1 MYKELIRPIL
11 DRLDS
16 ETWHDIARES
26 LHLAEIS
33 PLALEILEQFAY
45 GRKRFTD
52 ERLRVV
58 LGGST
63 LRQGS
68 GLTTGQ
74 VEFDNPLLVGAG
86 WDKSG
91 RAVRGL
97 WQLGFAGVE
106 VGSVLAHP
114 QPGNPKPRQF
124 MLTSD
129 VALNWLGFNS
139 PGMEVIAKNLD
150 RYKGSGIPIG
160 ISIGKN
166 KDVNLKDAPEAH
178 AVVAK
183 RLYNY
188 ASYFAINVS
197 SPNTPGLRKLQD
209 KAPLTEIVH
218 AVNQAM
224 NEMGGRKPLFV
235 KIAPELTNEAVN
247 NVIEVVIDNGLT
259 GIVATNTAESA
270 EIKAKYGDKWRNLAG
285 GVSGNDIDFRK
296 MTTDKI
302 AHIHR
307 EAGNR
312 LAIIGVGGIKDT
324 ETALEK
330 IKAGAKLLQIVTAIR
345 GEGTTV
351 AGRIN
356 RGLVDYI
363 EREGIVSLG
372 EIVGVDSK
380 KL

>member
-1 MYKELIRPIL
+1 MYKEIIRPIL

-26 LHLAEIS
+26 LHLAEVS
-33 PLALEILEQFAY
+33 PMTLKILEQFAFE
-45 GRKRFTD
+45 RTRFTD

-58 LGGST
+58 LRGST
-63 LRQGS
+63 
-68 GLTTGQ
+68 GLTPGG
-74 VEFDNPLLVGAG
+74 VEFDNPLVVGAG
-86 WDKSG
+86 WDKAG
-91 RAVRGL
+91 RAVKAL

-114 QPGNPKPRQF
+114 QPGNPKPRQV

-139 PGMEVIAKNLD
+139 PGMKAVAKNLD
-150 RYKGSGIPIG
+150 RYKGSEIPIG

-166 KDVNLKDAPEAH
+166 KAVDVKDAPEAH

-183 RLYNY
+183 RLYDY

-197 SPNTPGLRKLQD
+197 SPNTPGLKKLQD
-209 KAPLTEIVH
+209 KGPLTDIAQ

-224 NEMGGRKPLFV
+224 DEMGVRKPLFV
-235 KIAPELTNEAVN
+235 KVAPELTYEAIN
-247 NVIEVVIDNGLT
+247 DVIEVAIDNGLT
-259 GIVATNTAESA
+259 GIIAANTTEDA
-270 EIKAKYGDKWRNLAG
+270 EIKAKYGERWRNVTG
-285 GVSGNDIDFRK
+285 GVSGNDEDYRK
-296 MTTDKI
+296 MATEKI
-302 AHIHR
+302 SHIYR
-307 EAGNR
+307 EAGDR
-312 LAIIGVGGIKDT
+312 LEIIGVGGIKDT
-324 ETALEK
+324 GTALEK

-356 RGLVDYI
+356 RGLVEYM
-363 EREGIVSLG
+363 ETEGIKNLS
-372 EIVGVDSK
+372 EIVGIEARK
-380 KL
+380 

>member
-1 MYKELIRPIL
+1 MYKEIIRPIL

-26 LHLAEIS
+26 LHLAESS
-33 PLALEILEQFAY
+33 PLTLKILEQFTY
-45 GRKRFTD
+45 ERKRFTD

-58 LGGST
+58 LGGSV

-68 GLTTGQ
+68 MLTPDG
-74 VEFDNPLLVGAG
+74 VEFDNPLIVGAG
-86 WDKSG
+86 WDKAG
-91 RAVRGL
+91 RAVKAL

-129 VALNWLGFNS
+129 VALNRLGFNS
-139 PGMEVIAKNLD
+139 PGMEAVAKNLD
-150 RYKGSGIPIG
+150 RYKGSEIPIG

-166 KDVNLKDAPEAH
+166 RDVEEKDAPEAH

-183 RLYNY
+183 RLYDY
-188 ASYFAINVS
+188 PSYFAINVS

-209 KAPLTEIVH
+209 KGPLTDIVQ
-218 AVNQAM
+218 AVNETM
-224 NEMGGRKPLFV
+224 DEIGNRKPLFV
-235 KIAPELTNEAVN
+235 KIAPELTNEAVDD
-247 NVIEVVIDNGLT
+247 VIEVVIDNGLT
-259 GIVATNTAESA
+259 GIIATNTTEDA
-270 EIKAKYGDKWRNLAG
+270 EIKAKYGERWRNATG
-285 GVSGNDIDFRK
+285 GLSGNDEDYRK
-296 MTTDKI
+296 MSTEKI
-302 AHIHR
+302 AHIYR
-307 EAGNR
+307 EAGDR
-312 LAIIGVGGIKDT
+312 LEIIGVGGIKDT

-356 RGLVDYI
+356 RGLVDYM
-363 EREGIVSLG
+363 EKEGIKNLS
-372 EIVGVDSK
+372 EIVGIEASK
-380 KL
+380 

>member
-1 MYKELIRPIL
+1 MYKEIIRPIL

-26 LHLAEIS
+26 LHLAEVS
-33 PLALEILEQFAY
+33 PMTLKILEQFAFE
-45 GRKRFTD
+45 RTRFTD

-58 LGGST
+58 LRGST
-63 LRQGS
+63 
-68 GLTTGQ
+68 GLTPGG
-74 VEFDNPLLVGAG
+74 VEFDNPLVVGAG
-86 WDKSG
+86 WDKAG
-91 RAVRGL
+91 RAVKAL

-139 PGMEVIAKNLD
+139 PGMKAVAKNLD
-150 RYKGSGIPIG
+150 RYKGSEIPIG

-166 KDVNLKDAPEAH
+166 KAVDVKDAPEAH

-183 RLYNY
+183 RLYDY

-209 KAPLTEIVH
+209 KGPLTHIAQ

-224 NEMGGRKPLFV
+224 DEMGVRKPLFV
-235 KIAPELTNEAVN
+235 KVAPELTYEAIN
-247 NVIEVVIDNGLT
+247 DVIEVASDNGLT
-259 GIVATNTAESA
+259 GIIATNTTEDA
-270 EIKAKYGDKWRNLAG
+270 EIKAKYGERWRNVTG
-285 GVSGNDIDFRK
+285 GVSGNDEDYRK
-296 MTTDKI
+296 MATEKI
-302 AHIHR
+302 SHIYR
-307 EAGNR
+307 EAGDR
-312 LAIIGVGGIKDT
+312 LEIIGVGGIKDT

-330 IKAGAKLLQIVTAIR
+330 IKSGAKLLQIVTAIR

-356 RGLVDYI
+356 RGLVEYM
-363 EREGIVSLG
+363 ETEGIKNLS
-372 EIVGVDSK
+372 EIVGIEARK
-380 KL
+380 

>member
-1 MYKELIRPIL
+1 MYKEIIRPIL

-16 ETWHDIARES
+16 ETWHNIARES
-26 LHLAEIS
+26 LHLAELSPIS
-33 PLALEILEQFAY
+33 LKILEKFAH

-58 LGGST
+58 LGEI
-63 LRQGS
+63 
-68 GLTTGQ
+68 
-74 VEFDNPLLVGAG
+74 EFDNPLIVGAG
-86 WDKSG
+86 WDKAG
-91 RAVRGL
+91 RAVKGL

-106 VGSVLAHP
+106 VGSVLSHP

-124 MLTSD
+124 MLTPD
-129 VALNWLGFNS
+129 VALNSLGFNS
-139 PGMEVIAKNLD
+139 PGMEVVARNLD

-166 KDVNLKDAPEAH
+166 RGVDTKDAPEAH
-178 AVVAK
+178 AVVV
-183 RLYNY
+183 RSLYEY

-197 SPNTPGLRKLQD
+197 SPNTPGLKKLQD

-224 NEMGGRKPLFV
+224 NEMGGKKPLFV
-235 KIAPELTNEAVN
+235 KIAPELIDEAVN
-247 NVIEVVIDNGLT
+247 DVIEVVIDNGLT

-270 EIKAKYGDKWRNLAG
+270 EIKAKYGDKWRNLPG
-285 GVSGNDIDFRK
+285 GVSGNDRDFRK
-296 MTTDKI
+296 MATEKI
-302 AHIHR
+302 AHIYR
-307 EAGNR
+307 EAGDK
-312 LAIIGVGGIKDT
+312 LEIIGVGGIRDT

-356 RGLVDYI
+356 RGLVDYL
-363 EREGIVSLG
+363 EREGIVSLV

>member
-1 MYKELIRPIL
+1 MYKEIIRPIL

-26 LHLAEIS
+26 LHLAEVS
-33 PLALEILEQFAY
+33 PMTLKILEQFAFE
-45 GRKRFTD
+45 RTRFTD

-58 LGGST
+58 LRGST
-63 LRQGS
+63 
-68 GLTTGQ
+68 GLTPGG
-74 VEFDNPLLVGAG
+74 VEFDNPLVVGAG
-86 WDKSG
+86 WDKAG
-91 RAVRGL
+91 RAVKAL

-114 QPGNPKPRQF
+114 QPGNPKPRQV

-139 PGMEVIAKNLD
+139 PGMKAVAKNLD
-150 RYKGSGIPIG
+150 RYKGSEIPIG

-166 KDVNLKDAPEAH
+166 KAVDVKDAPEAH

-183 RLYNY
+183 RLYDY

-197 SPNTPGLRKLQD
+197 SPNTPGLKKLQD
-209 KAPLTEIVH
+209 KGPLTDIAQ

-224 NEMGGRKPLFV
+224 DEMGVRKPLFV
-235 KIAPELTNEAVN
+235 KVAPELTYEAIN
-247 NVIEVVIDNGLT
+247 DVIEVAIDNGLT
-259 GIVATNTAESA
+259 GIIAANTTEDA
-270 EIKAKYGDKWRNLAG
+270 EIKAKYGERWRNVTG
-285 GVSGNDIDFRK
+285 GVSGNDDDYRK
-296 MTTDKI
+296 MATEKI
-302 AHIHR
+302 SHIYR
-307 EAGNR
+307 EAGDR
-312 LAIIGVGGIKDT
+312 LEIIGVGGIKDT
-324 ETALEK
+324 GTALEK

-356 RGLVDYI
+356 RGLVEYM
-363 EREGIVSLG
+363 ETEGIKNLS
-372 EIVGVDSK
+372 EIVGIEARK
-380 KL
+380 

>member
-1 MYKELIRPIL
+1 MYKEIIRPIL

-26 LHLAEIS
+26 LHLAEVS
-33 PLALEILEQFAY
+33 PMTLKILEQFAFE
-45 GRKRFTD
+45 RTRFTD

-58 LGGST
+58 LRGST
-63 LRQGS
+63 
-68 GLTTGQ
+68 GLTPGG
-74 VEFDNPLLVGAG
+74 VEFDNPLVVGAG
-86 WDKSG
+86 WDKAG
-91 RAVRGL
+91 RAVKAL

-139 PGMEVIAKNLD
+139 PGMKAVAKNLD
-150 RYKGSGIPIG
+150 RYKGSEIPIG

-166 KDVNLKDAPEAH
+166 KAVDVKDAPEAH

-183 RLYNY
+183 RLYDY

-197 SPNTPGLRKLQD
+197 SPNTPGLKKLQD
-209 KAPLTEIVH
+209 KGPLTDIAQ

-224 NEMGGRKPLFV
+224 DEMGVRKPLFV
-235 KIAPELTNEAVN
+235 KVAPELTYEAIN
-247 NVIEVVIDNGLT
+247 DVIEVAIDNGLT
-259 GIVATNTAESA
+259 GIIAANTTEDA
-270 EIKAKYGDKWRNLAG
+270 EIKAKYGERWRNVTG
-285 GVSGNDIDFRK
+285 GVSGNDDDYRK
-296 MTTDKI
+296 MATEKI
-302 AHIHR
+302 SHIYR
-307 EAGNR
+307 EAGDR
-312 LAIIGVGGIKDT
+312 LEIIGVGGIKDT

-356 RGLVDYI
+356 RGLVEYM
-363 EREGIVSLG
+363 ETEGIKNLS
-372 EIVGVDSK
+372 EIVGIEARK
-380 KL
+380 

>member
-1 MYKELIRPIL
+1 MYKEIIRPIL

-26 LHLAEIS
+26 LHLAEVS
-33 PLALEILEQFAY
+33 PMTLKILEQFAFE
-45 GRKRFTD
+45 RTRFTD

-58 LGGST
+58 LRGST
-63 LRQGS
+63 
-68 GLTTGQ
+68 GLTPGG
-74 VEFDNPLLVGAG
+74 VEFDNPLVVGAG
-86 WDKSG
+86 WDKAG
-91 RAVRGL
+91 RAVKAL

-139 PGMEVIAKNLD
+139 PGMKAVAKNLD
-150 RYKGSGIPIG
+150 RYKGSEIPIG

-166 KDVNLKDAPEAH
+166 KAVDVKDAPEAH

-183 RLYNY
+183 RLYDY

-197 SPNTPGLRKLQD
+197 SPNTPGLKKLQD
-209 KAPLTEIVH
+209 KGPLTDIAQ

-224 NEMGGRKPLFV
+224 DEMGVRKPLFV
-235 KIAPELTNEAVN
+235 KVAPELTYEAIN
-247 NVIEVVIDNGLT
+247 DVIEVAIDNGLT
-259 GIVATNTAESA
+259 GIIAANTTEDA
-270 EIKAKYGDKWRNLAG
+270 EIKAKYGERWRNVTG
-285 GVSGNDIDFRK
+285 GVSGNDEDYRK
-296 MTTDKI
+296 MATEKI
-302 AHIHR
+302 SHIYR
-307 EAGNR
+307 EAGDR
-312 LAIIGVGGIKDT
+312 LEIIGVGGIKDT
-324 ETALEK
+324 GTALEK

-356 RGLVDYI
+356 RGLVEYM
-363 EREGIVSLG
+363 ETEGIKNLS
-372 EIVGVDSK
+372 EIVGIEARK
-380 KL
+380 

>member
-1 MYKELIRPIL
+1 MYKEIIRPIL

-26 LHLAEIS
+26 LHLAEVS
-33 PLALEILEQFAY
+33 PMTLKILEQFAFE
-45 GRKRFTD
+45 RTRFTD

-58 LGGST
+58 LRGST
-63 LRQGS
+63 
-68 GLTTGQ
+68 GLTPGG
-74 VEFDNPLLVGAG
+74 VEFDNPLVVGAG
-86 WDKSG
+86 WDKAG
-91 RAVRGL
+91 RAVKAL

-114 QPGNPKPRQF
+114 QPGNPKPRQV

-139 PGMEVIAKNLD
+139 PGMKAVAKNLD
-150 RYKGSGIPIG
+150 RYKGSEIPIG

-166 KDVNLKDAPEAH
+166 KAVDVKDAPEAH

-183 RLYNY
+183 RLYDY

-197 SPNTPGLRKLQD
+197 SPNTPGLKKLQD
-209 KAPLTEIVH
+209 KGPLTDIAQ

-224 NEMGGRKPLFV
+224 DEMGVRKPLFV
-235 KIAPELTNEAVN
+235 KVAPELTYEAIN
-247 NVIEVVIDNGLT
+247 DVIEVAIDNGLT
-259 GIVATNTAESA
+259 GIIAANTTEDA
-270 EIKAKYGDKWRNLAG
+270 EIKAKYGERWRNVTG
-285 GVSGNDIDFRK
+285 GVSGNDDDYRK
-296 MTTDKI
+296 MATEKI
-302 AHIHR
+302 SHIYR
-307 EAGNR
+307 EAGDR
-312 LAIIGVGGIKDT
+312 LEIIGVGGIKDT

-356 RGLVDYI
+356 RGLVEYM
-363 EREGIVSLG
+363 ETEGIKNLS
-372 EIVGVDSK
+372 EIVGIEARK
-380 KL
+380 

>member
-1 MYKELIRPIL
+1 MYKEIIRPIL

-26 LHLAEIS
+26 LHLAEVS
-33 PLALEILEQFAY
+33 PMTLKILEQFAFE
-45 GRKRFTD
+45 RTRFTD

-58 LGGST
+58 LRGST
-63 LRQGS
+63 
-68 GLTTGQ
+68 GLTPGG
-74 VEFDNPLLVGAG
+74 VEFDNPLVVGAG
-86 WDKSG
+86 WDKAG
-91 RAVRGL
+91 RAVKAL

-139 PGMEVIAKNLD
+139 PGMKAVAKNLD
-150 RYKGSGIPIG
+150 RYKGSEIPIG

-166 KDVNLKDAPEAH
+166 KAVDVKDAPEAH

-183 RLYNY
+183 RLYDY

-197 SPNTPGLRKLQD
+197 SPNTPGLKKLQD
-209 KAPLTEIVH
+209 KGPLTDIAQ

-224 NEMGGRKPLFV
+224 DEMGVRKPLFV
-235 KIAPELTNEAVN
+235 KVAPELTYEAIN
-247 NVIEVVIDNGLT
+247 DVIEVAIDNGLT
-259 GIVATNTAESA
+259 GIIAANTTEDA
-270 EIKAKYGDKWRNLAG
+270 EIKAKYGERWRNVTG
-285 GVSGNDIDFRK
+285 GVSGNDDDYRK
-296 MTTDKI
+296 MATEKI
-302 AHIHR
+302 SHIYR
-307 EAGNR
+307 EAGDR
-312 LAIIGVGGIKDT
+312 LEIIGVGGIKDT

-330 IKAGAKLLQIVTAIR
+330 VKAGAKLLQIVTAIR
-345 GEGTTV
+345 GEGPTV

-356 RGLVDYI
+356 RGIVEYM
-363 EREGIVSLG
+363 EKEGIKNIS
-372 EIVGVDSK
+372 EIVGIEARK
-380 KL
+380 

>member
-1 MYKELIRPIL
+1 MTLK
-11 DRLDS
+11 
-16 ETWHDIARES
+16 
-26 LHLAEIS
+26 
-33 PLALEILEQFAY
+33 ILEQFAFE
-45 GRKRFTD
+45 RTRFTD

-58 LGGST
+58 LRGST
-63 LRQGS
+63 
-68 GLTTGQ
+68 GLTPGG
-74 VEFDNPLLVGAG
+74 VEFDNPLVVGAG
-86 WDKSG
+86 WDKAG
-91 RAVRGL
+91 RAVKAL

-139 PGMEVIAKNLD
+139 PGMKAVAKNLD
-150 RYKGSGIPIG
+150 RYKGSEIPIG

-166 KDVNLKDAPEAH
+166 KAVDVKDAPEAH

-183 RLYNY
+183 RLYDY

-197 SPNTPGLRKLQD
+197 SPNTPGLKKLQD
-209 KAPLTEIVH
+209 KGPLTDIAQ

-224 NEMGGRKPLFV
+224 DEMGVRKPLFV
-235 KIAPELTNEAVN
+235 KVAPELTYEAIN
-247 NVIEVVIDNGLT
+247 DVIEVAIDNGLT
-259 GIVATNTAESA
+259 GIIAANTTEDA
-270 EIKAKYGDKWRNLAG
+270 EIKAKYGERWRNVTG
-285 GVSGNDIDFRK
+285 GVSGNDDDYRK
-296 MTTDKI
+296 MATEKI
-302 AHIHR
+302 SHIYR
-307 EAGNR
+307 EAGDR
-312 LAIIGVGGIKDT
+312 LEIIGVGGIKDT

-356 RGLVDYI
+356 RGLVEYM
-363 EREGIVSLG
+363 ETEGIKNLS
-372 EIVGVDSK
+372 EIVGIEARK
-380 KL
+380 